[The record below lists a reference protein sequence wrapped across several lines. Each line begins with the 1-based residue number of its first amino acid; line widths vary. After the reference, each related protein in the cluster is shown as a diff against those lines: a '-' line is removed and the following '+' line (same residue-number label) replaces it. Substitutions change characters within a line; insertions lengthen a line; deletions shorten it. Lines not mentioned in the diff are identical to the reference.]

1 MGYAS
6 LHDLGHA
13 DCPLGWRSGLPVSGS
28 EAGLV
33 VSSLA
38 GGCGRG
44 SNRRFEERVP
54 SGRRSG
60 EGLQFCFSSE
70 VCLFVCVRAAQRQ
83 NPSSSILRRIR
94 ENEMNKKTKYETGDL
109 AWNVCSGRVFFF
121 FFFFFQFPSLESDF
135 RNHHRPHVWKPL
147 FLANAFT
154 ISPQMTRLRV
164 ACGLRAPLAS
174 AYPPR

>member
-1 MGYAS
+1 MPIV
-6 LHDLGHA
+6 
-13 DCPLGWRSGLPVSGS
+13 PLDGGQAFLSRAARPALSS
-28 EAGLV
+28 AH
-33 VSSLA
+33 SLA
-38 GGCGRG
+38 AVAVGRTG
-44 SNRRFEERVP
+44 DSRSVCRQAEGVARDCNFVSAPRF
-54 SGRRSG
+54 
-60 EGLQFCFSSE
+60 